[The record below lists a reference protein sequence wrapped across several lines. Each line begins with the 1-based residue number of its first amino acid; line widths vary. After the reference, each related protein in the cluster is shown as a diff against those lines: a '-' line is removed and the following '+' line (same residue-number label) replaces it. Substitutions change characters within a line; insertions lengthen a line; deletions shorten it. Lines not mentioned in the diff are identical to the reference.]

1 MSRNRT
7 QGSHVPKRE
16 KPSREL
22 RERRSPDPAEWLRDW
37 KAQAARH
44 PIRWRMG
51 LAIFVAA
58 AVIIAVAAVM
68 IGDLDERDY
77 ARCMEQAVKSYQ
89 AGDYDSALSSLRR
102 AESISYSDECLMLMA
117 DCYEAQGNL
126 ELELEVLRRLDTTD
140 ESISQRILDV
150 ERRRAESRNAEFLY
164 LAGREIPRDITS
176 LVLDGLGITD
186 ADLEG
191 LATLHRLS
199 SLSLADNDLKD
210 ISALAEL
217 SGLVSLN
224 LNGNRVEDLSPL
236 SEMLSLRSL
245 YLDDDPV
252 RDLSP
257 LYALTRLASLSIT
270 GLEVSEEQRAALSA
284 ALPNC
289 AIHSAIPQED
299 VSDITIGGVSFLSNV
314 QELDLSG
321 KGIAD
326 ISVLSECKDL
336 RILNLSG
343 NGLADLSPLMN
354 LPALESLNVAD
365 NEVGDLR
372 PLIGMA
378 SLRSVN
384 AANNQLTDTAA
395 AGAMG
400 DLTELDLSGNLL
412 TDFSGLEKLQ
422 NLRRL
427 NLSGTGLTTEDL
439 DCLKDLDGLVQLYI
453 EDNQDLT
460 GEAVDALRVE
470 LPNCAIYHS
479 QLIYTVQIGGLSV
492 PDNSQELNLSG
503 RELTNISSLSGLYQL
518 RRLDLSGNS
527 LEIIAVFQY
536 AQFRETL
543 EVLDL
548 SGNAIVDLTP
558 LSSLTA
564 LRELDLANNQI
575 SDLSALKELKSLES
589 LDLRGNLLSAEQ
601 IRELRLALPGCSILA
616 DE

>member
-1 MSRNRT
+1 MSRRKT
-7 QGSHVPKRE
+7 QGSHAPKRE
-16 KPSREL
+16 KPRKSRAEKQPLDWAALL
-22 RERRSPDPAEWLRDW
+22 REW
-37 KAQAARH
+37 KVQAARH

-58 AVIIAVAAVM
+58 AVIIAVAVVM

-77 ARCMEQAVKSYQ
+77 ARCMEQARESYQ

-102 AESISYSDECLMLMA
+102 AESIAYSDECLMLMA

-150 ERRRAESRNAEFLY
+150 ERRRAESRNAEYLY

-186 ADLEG
+186 ADLEA

-199 SLSLADNDLKD
+199 SLSLADNGLKD

-236 SEMLSLRSL
+236 SGMLSLRDL
-245 YLDDDPV
+245 YLDNDPV

-270 GLEVSEEQRAALSA
+270 GLEVSDEQRAALSA
-284 ALPNC
+284 ALPSC

-299 VSDITIGGVSFLSNV
+299 ASDITIGGASFRSNV

-321 KGIAD
+321 RGIAD

-336 RILNLSG
+336 RTLDLSG
-343 NGLADLSPLMN
+343 NGLTDLSPLMN
-354 LPALESLNVAD
+354 LPSLESLNVAD
-365 NEVGDLR
+365 NEIGNLR

-395 AGAMG
+395 VSAMG
-400 DLTELDLSGNLL
+400 DLTELDLSGNPLSDL
-412 TDFSGLEKLQ
+412 SGLEKLR

-427 NLSGTGLTTEDL
+427 NLNGTGLGPEDL
-439 DCLKDLDGLVQLYI
+439 SCLEGLDGLIQLYI

-460 GEAVDALRVE
+460 GEAVDALRAE
-470 LPNCAIYHS
+470 LPICAIYHS
-479 QLIYTVQIGGLSV
+479 QLIYTIQIGGLSV

-503 RELTNISSLSGLYQL
+503 RGLSNISALAGLYQL
-518 RRLDLSGNS
+518 QRLDLSGNS
-527 LEIIAVFQY
+527 LESIAVFQY
-536 AQFRETL
+536 AQCRETL
-543 EVLDL
+543 EALDL
-548 SGNAIVDLTP
+548 SGNAVVDLTP
-558 LSSLTA
+558 VSSLTA

-575 SDLSALKELKSLES
+575 SDLSALTGLKSLES
-589 LDLRGNLLSAEQ
+589 VDLRGNPLTAEQ
-601 IRELRLALPGCSILA
+601 IGELRLAMPGCAILA